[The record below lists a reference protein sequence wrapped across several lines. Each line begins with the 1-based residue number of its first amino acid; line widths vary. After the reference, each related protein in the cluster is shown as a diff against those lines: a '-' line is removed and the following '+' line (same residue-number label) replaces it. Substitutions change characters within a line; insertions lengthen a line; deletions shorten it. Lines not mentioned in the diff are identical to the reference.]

1 MVTEVVSV
9 MMWNASIQLRRCQ
22 VKTVNIYLKRL
33 CAQGFTVK
41 SACYFWPWNVPL
53 HWVGVTPLTL
63 VGGEVSVGVIL
74 EAIRASFKH
83 LFKVGIQWL
92 SRALLCDP
100 TDSSMPGFPA
110 LLYLQEFV
118 QLMPAELMMP
128 SNHLFLFCP
137 LLLQPSIFPRI
148 RVFFNELA
156 LPISWQSIGA
166 SASAWVLPKNIQ
178 GWLPLGLTG
187 LISLQFLTAYSSLQ
201 LCSLQLLSR
210 NSQVFSSTT
219 VLKPIIS
226 LKNLLFL
233 SNSKPF
239 LQVFIPHHE
248 HWTRL
253 LFSHC
258 AKHILLG

>member
-1 MVTEVVSV
+1 M
-9 MMWNASIQLRRCQ
+9 R
-22 VKTVNIYLKRL
+22 
-33 CAQGFTVK
+33 
-41 SACYFWPWNVPL
+41 
-53 HWVGVTPLTL
+53 VGVPRRIESAWRKQRKKLELRTTFSPSAHPWCFYTMRKMPFFFQKEKLSEIFFFFQSSYHFL
-63 VGGEVSVGVIL
+63 LYYISSVQL
-74 EAIRASFKH
+74 
-83 LFKVGIQWL
+83 L
-92 SRALLCDP
+92 SRVQFFATPWTAARQVSLSFSISWSLLK
-100 TDSSMPGFPA
+100 
-110 LLYLQEFV
+110 
-118 QLMPAELMMP
+118 LMSIGSVMP
-128 SNHLFLFCP
+128 SNLLILCHP
-137 LLLQPSIFPRI
+137 LLLLPSIFPRI

>member
-1 MVTEVVSV
+1 MSY
-9 MMWNASIQLRRCQ
+9 SLQPHR
-22 VKTVNIYLKRL
+22 LKH
-33 CAQGFTVK
+33 TK
-41 SACYFWPWNVPL
+41 
-53 HWVGVTPLTL
+53 LTCP
-63 VGGEVSVGVIL
+63 S
-74 EAIRASFKH
+74 
-83 LFKVGIQWL
+83 L
-92 SRALLCDP
+92 SPRVC
-100 TDSSMPGFPA
+100 
-110 LLYLQEFV
+110 
-118 QLMPAELMMP
+118 
-128 SNHLFLFCP
+128 SNSCP
-137 LLLQPSIFPRI
+137 LNWWCYPTLSSSATLFSFCLQSFPESGS
-148 RVFFNELA
+148 F
-156 LPISWQSIGA
+156 PMSWLFASGGQSIGA
-166 SASAWVLPKNIQ
+166 SASASVLPMNIQ
-178 GWLPLGLTG
+178 GWFPLRLSS